1 MTSISPQTSQ
11 PPVGENDRLRAKE
24 AAAIARVSAGMIYK
38 WMAEGR
44 FKTWMVTRRGFTR
57 GVRYID
63 KTTFEHFL
71 RSHQTTREEPSG
83 KYA

>member
-1 MTSISPQTSQ
+1 MTSISPQNL
-11 PPVGENDRLRAKE
+11 PEPIAVNDRLRTKE
-24 AAAIARVSAGMIYK
+24 AAAIARVSVGMIYK
-38 WMAEGR
+38 WMAEDR
-44 FKTWMVTRRGFTR
+44 FKTWIVTRRGFTR